1 MASYFDEY
9 KQAVDEFL
17 NTIVDCKGELNS
29 YPFIKKQKDSSGLEY
44 TIIHWTR
51 INSVGDTTYDYS
63 LNGAGVNVTMANS
76 AISKATFSNGLIL
89 SNILSNN
96 TQDPTDDSLIYSSS
110 KSEVEAI
117 KNTILSIFH

>member
-1 MASYFDEY
+1 MASYFDGY

-17 NTIVDCKGELNS
+17 NTIVDCEGELNS

-44 TIIHWTR
+44 TIMHWTR
-51 INSVGDTTYDYS
+51 ITPVGDTTYDYN
-63 LNGAGVNVTMANS
+63 LNGAAVSVSMDNNAR
-76 AISKATFSNGLIL
+76 SKSTFSDGLIL
-89 SNILSNN
+89 SNIFSNN

>member
-1 MASYFDEY
+1 MASYFDGY

-17 NTIVDCKGELNS
+17 NAVINCEGELNS
-29 YPFIKKQKDSSGLEY
+29 YPFIKKQKDSSGLAY

-51 INSVGDTTYDYS
+51 ITPVGDNTYDYN
-63 LNGAGVNVTMANS
+63 LNGAGVNVTMVNS
-76 AISKATFSNGLIL
+76 AISKATFSDGLIL

-110 KSEVEAI
+110 KSEIEAI
-117 KNTILSIFH
+117 ENAILSIFH